1 MPTQAKIEKVA
12 ELQQKLENCS
22 IAVTATYTNITVNE
36 MTDLRRRTREAGFE
50 FLVIKNSLLSL
61 AADAAQLPQ
70 LKDIMQ
76 GPTAVA
82 FGYDEPVDV
91 AKTLNDYIRNNRS
104 ALSIQ
109 GAIVSGGP
117 ALLTTEVE
125 RLASLPPRPQLL
137 AMLLGQIQSP
147 ISGLINI
154 LNGPLWSFGG
164 ILQARI
170 QQLESGAEAEISTS
184 QAESGAEAES
194 GDSEAEAGP
203 ETVAETE
210 AEPEA
215 VESQPEPEATT
226 ETEAEPEA
234 VESQPEPEAT
244 TETDAEP
251 EAVESQPEPEAATE
265 TAAEPES
272 VESQPDAEPESEA

>member
-12 ELQQKLENCS
+12 ELQQKLQNCS
-22 IAVTATYTNITVNE
+22 IAVTTTYTNITVNE

-104 ALSIQ
+104 ALTIQ

-117 ALLTTEVE
+117 ALATTEVE

-170 QQLESGAEAEISTS
+170 QQLESGAEAEAGDS
-184 QAESGAEAES
+184 QAESGADAET

-203 ETVAETE
+203 ESA
-210 AEPEA
+210 A
-215 VESQPEPEATT
+215 EPEATT
-226 ETEAEPEA
+226 ETAAEPEA
-234 VESQPEPEAT
+234 AAEPAAEPEAT
-244 TETDAEP
+244 TETAAEP
-251 EAVESQPEPEAATE
+251 EATTETAAEPEAATE

>member
-12 ELQQKLENCS
+12 ELQQKLQNCS
-22 IAVTATYTNITVNE
+22 IAVTTTYTNITVNE

-70 LKDIMQ
+70 LKEIMQ

-170 QQLESGAEAEISTS
+170 QQLESGAEAENSTS

-203 ETVAETE
+203 KTVA
-210 AEPEA
+210 
-215 VESQPEPEATT
+215 
-226 ETEAEPEA
+226 
-234 VESQPEPEAT
+234 EPEAT

-251 EAVESQPEPEAATE
+251 EATTETAAEPEATTETAAEPEAVESQPEPEPATE
-265 TAAEPES
+265 TAAEPEA